1 MDTPLNQQV
10 SALMDRYAKEKAQR
24 ERRLAGTPQSDA
36 RRVREMVLSELS
48 GLSSKISDAVGEF
61 NDLGADTGME
71 IEIRADPAP
80 HYAVAVYRLT
90 LKSVFTAQFELI
102 ISVDADG
109 RMIGFLSS
117 ADSSET
123 RPLKRL
129 PISQVMAS
137 DISQMLITLVESE
150 LDCAA

>member
-1 MDTPLNQQV
+1 MDTSLNQQV
-10 SALMDRYAKEKAQR
+10 SALMDRYSKEKAQW
-24 ERRLAGTPQSDA
+24 ERRQAGTPQSDA
-36 RRVREMVLSELS
+36 RRVRQEVLSELS
-48 GLSSKISDAVGEF
+48 GLSAKISDAVGEF
-61 NDLGADTGME
+61 NDLGLDAGIE
-71 IEIRADPAP
+71 IEIRTDSAP
-80 HYAVAVYRLT
+80 HFAVAVYRLT
-90 LKSVFTAQFELI
+90 LKSVFTAKFELI

-109 RMIGFLSS
+109 TTVGFLSS

-137 DISQMLITLVESE
+137 DISQMLIMLVASE